1 MASGQLKYS
10 EAELMRDHDGLE
22 PHVVR
27 GQRLHGGFHPDGTY
41 QPPRALV
48 REAAFDAWTDAL
60 RSRGGDVFPADS
72 SLLTGKRLPNSEQ
85 QRVLLRHGLGKRFW
99 NGLTIT
105 GKIEGRGRLLADV
118 TFPDLQPA
126 IVDDISEMAIGH
138 LGKGLLVAHGLDEGG
153 QPDEGIGGHD
163 EMWFIARDLVFG
175 DDAYPDVDPPENI
188 ARPEAGQRLM
198 PELEPEIEGL
208 ISLLT
213 NLLII
218 EFRAEIGFADTQAI
232 MRTPDLFTDRR
243 DEAELA
249 AQMIERIRTDEEI
262 HVRSL
267 CLYLGE
273 LCSVDFKTID
283 GGTVPGRE
291 LIDRF
296 WDGLV
301 RWATVEQPEL
311 MVAQLRPEYEAY
323 IATHPDAER
332 VQAEFDAAD
341 TAQLTDA

>member
-1 MASGQLKYS
+1 MSRKLTYT
-10 EAELMRDHDGLE
+10 EAELMSEHEGLT
-22 PHVVR
+22 PHVVDGR
-27 GQRLHGGFHPDGTY
+27 RLHGGFHPDGTY
-41 QPPRALV
+41 QPPRALG

-60 RSRGGDVFPADS
+60 RARGGEVYPADS
-72 SLLTGKRLPNSEQ
+72 SLLNGQRLPNLEQ
-85 QRVLLRHGLGKRFW
+85 QRVMLRNGLSRRFW

-118 TFPDLQPA
+118 QFPDLQPA
-126 IVDDISEMAIGH
+126 IVDDISDMAIGH

-153 QPDEGIGGHD
+153 QPEHGIGGHD

-175 DDAYPDVDPPENI
+175 VDAFEDIDPPENI

-198 PELEPEIEGL
+198 PELSPEIEGL

-218 EFRAEIGFADTQAI
+218 EFRAEIGFADTQDI
-232 MRTPDLFTDRR
+232 LRTPELFTDHR
-243 DEAELA
+243 DEAEIA
-249 AQMIERIRTDEEI
+249 AELVERIRTDEEI

-273 LCSVDFKTID
+273 LCSVDFKTLD
-283 GGTVPGRE
+283 GSTVSGRE

-301 RWATVEQPEL
+301 RWATIEQPALMVEQ
-311 MVAQLRPEYEAY
+311 VRPEYEAY
-323 IATHPDAER
+323 ISTHDDAER
-332 VQAEFDAAD
+332 VQAEFDAAG
-341 TAQLTDA
+341 AAELAEA